1 MGRKPRWKGGAVMS
15 ITRRLFLHNSAAVSA
30 LAASGV
36 DVAKS
41 AATAESSKIE
51 ELYGEWLALESVPY
65 PDTEDGDAERFARYC
80 DLQARIIA
88 QRPVT
93 ARELAIIYYVDSDC
107 MGSDNSTVFDS
118 LITEMVRS

>member
-1 MGRKPRWKGGAVMS
+1 MS
-15 ITRRLFLHNSAAVSA
+15 IPRRLFLRNSAAVCA
-30 LAASGV
+30 LAASSVG
-36 DVAKS
+36 VAKS
-41 AATAESSKIE
+41 ASMAQGSKIE
-51 ELYGEWLALESVPY
+51 ELYGEWLALEAEPY
-65 PDTEDGDAERFARYC
+65 PDTEEGDAERFARYC